1 MLGTLLESAAHF
13 APASNAIPP
22 VQAAPAEFAY
32 SAGFLSGEIL
42 GLAFLIGIGFLV
54 YLALAVGVA
63 NEAAA
68 KGYNYWDY
76 FLSSLFGNHWGTRAM
91 LHSLPHK
98 TRLPDKLILDSESKS
113 NRQPARD
120 RSARK
125 HECHACNAPVAPDDG
140 FCGICGTRQRW
151 DEAAQVPSTLGC
163 TSCGA
168 SIPATANYCSTCG
181 TAAPKRTHV
190 PA

>member
-1 MLGTLLESAAHF
+1 MFGALLESAAHF
-13 APASNAIPP
+13 APASSAIAP
-22 VQAAPAEFAY
+22 VQAAPAELTSA
-32 SAGFLSGEIL
+32 AGFLSAEIL
-42 GLAFLIGIGFLV
+42 GLAFLIGIGFFA

-76 FLSSLFGNHWGTRAM
+76 FLSSLFGNHWGTRAVV
-91 LHSLPHK
+91 HSLPHK
-98 TRLPDKLILDSESKS
+98 SRLPDKPDVSSESKPA
-113 NRQPARD
+113 RQAGRD

-125 HECHACNAPVAPDDG
+125 QECHACNAPVTPDDG
-140 FCGICGTRQRW
+140 FCGTCGSRQRW
-151 DEAAQVPSTLGC
+151 DGAAIEPTTLGC

-181 TAAPKRTHV
+181 TAAPKRSH
-190 PA
+190 ASS